1 MSEGYNPLR
10 LLTRGLEVAVG
21 RLPRPFLDY
30 PEHEPPSDRAWR
42 VREPPSDCTWSIRSS
57 ALTSSFG
64 CVRPR
69 PREARRWRSSVRLV
83 GRRSSCLRAGCAS
96 WIAQVRRLE
105 PQSGCGF
112 ACDLGG
118 DPTFRVIASGWP
130 GQWIRSIYLGT
141 PERFVLALIRDRW
154 IYSREWSCKR
164 SGQQPRR

>member
-69 PREARRWRSSVRLV
+69 PREARRWRSSCAPGRSEVVMSSGRLCV
-83 GRRSSCLRAGCAS
+83 VDRASQA
-96 WIAQVRRLE
+96 
-105 PQSGCGF
+105 P
-112 ACDLGG
+112 
-118 DPTFRVIASGWP
+118 
-130 GQWIRSIYLGT
+130 
-141 PERFVLALIRDRW
+141 
-154 IYSREWSCKR
+154 
-164 SGQQPRR
+164 